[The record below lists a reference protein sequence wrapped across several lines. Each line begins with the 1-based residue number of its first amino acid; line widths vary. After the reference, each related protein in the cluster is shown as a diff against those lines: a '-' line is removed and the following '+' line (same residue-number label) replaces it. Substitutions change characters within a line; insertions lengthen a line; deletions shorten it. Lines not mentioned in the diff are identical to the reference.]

1 MAFPS
6 LDEVVRQLQT
16 IAEDDSIGADS
27 KLADLDVDSL
37 DVMEWVFEIEGRA
50 GLEIDDALYDK
61 EALEKTSVREFYE
74 RIKDAASA

>member
-6 LDEVVRQLQT
+6 LDEVVQQLQT
-16 IAEDDSIGADS
+16 IAEDDGIGADS

-37 DVMEWVFEIEGRA
+37 DVMEWVFEIEGQA
-50 GLEIDDALYDK
+50 GLEIDDSLYEKD
-61 EALEKTSVREFYE
+61 ALEKASVREFYE

>member
-6 LDEVVRQLQT
+6 LDDVVLQLQT

-37 DVMEWVFEIEGRA
+37 DVMEWVFEIEGEA
-50 GLEIDDALYDK
+50 GLEIDDSLYDK
-61 EALEKTSVREFYE
+61 DALEKDSVREFYE

>member
-6 LDEVVRQLQT
+6 LDDVVRQLQM

-37 DVMEWVFEIEGRA
+37 DVMEWVFEIEGQA

-61 EALEKTSVREFYE
+61 DALEKASVREFYE

>member
-6 LDEVVRQLQT
+6 LDDVVRQLQM

-37 DVMEWVFEIEGRA
+37 DVMEWVFEIEGQA

-61 EALEKTSVREFYE
+61 EALEKASVREFYE

>member
-1 MAFPS
+1 MAFPT
-6 LDEVVRQLQT
+6 LDEVVQQLQT

-50 GLEIDDALYDK
+50 GLEIDDLLYDK
-61 EALEKTSVREFYE
+61 DALEKASVRDFYE

>member
-6 LDEVVRQLQT
+6 LDEVVQQLRA

-27 KLADLDVDSL
+27 KLGDLDVDSL

-50 GLEIDDALYDK
+50 GLEIDDSLYDP
-61 EALEKTSVREFYE
+61 ETLESVTVRDFYE
-74 RIKDAASA
+74 RIKEAVSA